1 VLWFVPAPDGF
12 NWPCGLTRG
21 EKLYVREC
29 YEPFFQAALAALEK
43 NYAGCI
49 FTGNPGIGK
58 SVWLNFAL
66 VRFVQLGRRVVLQ
79 RAGKEGYWLFSKTS
93 CCRRVGVGF
102 PDLDL
107 EKWRD
112 VVYLFDPNE
121 TDASPRDTEAFT
133 IVACSPQVKHYK
145 KLQKSL
151 RVEKMYFP
159 CWSLD
164 ELRVVAGEHGLDAA
178 TLEERWLLWG
188 GIPRYVLALNQR
200 LWGETLDA
208 VLISMDLRLVEAY
221 KGNAEIADQHQKQL
235 SHIVVQYRAEFPF
248 TSCAIDFASPE
259 IGLRV
264 VAAAARADYA
274 ALMTHYWTVRQQ
286 EWHGPY
292 AGHLWEHL
300 CHVVIPSGSATGL
313 PLERLNREGNGLRI
327 AKDALEVKRGALQDL
342 KALTDGTYF
351 QPFAADFAVIDAAVR
366 VRKIVYGFRFT
377 LADNHAPKAAR
388 VLELIAA
395 LPEGTRLSLVWV
407 VDASKNG
414 SFALQ
419 KFLDMR
425 DVAAKDRKL
434 LDAVDQWRLKMTF
447 PKENPFR

>member
-1 VLWFVPAPDGF
+1 LAVGALVPAPDGF
-12 NWPCGLTRG
+12 DWPCGLTRG
-21 EKLYVREC
+21 ERLYVRKC
-29 YEPFFQAALAALEK
+29 YEPFFQAAWAALVK

-66 VRFVQLGRRVVLQ
+66 VRFLQLGRRVVLQ

-93 CCRRVGVGF
+93 CCRVGVGF
-102 PDLDL
+102 PELDS

-112 VVYLFDPNE
+112 VVYLFDDPNE
-121 TDASPRDTEAFT
+121 TGASPRDTDAFT

-145 KLQKSL
+145 KLNKSL

-164 ELRVVAGEHGLDAA
+164 ELRVVEHGLNAA

-188 GIPRYVLALNQR
+188 GIPRYVLAPNQR
-200 LWGETLDA
+200 LRLETLDA
-208 VLISMDLRLVEAY
+208 ALVSMDLRLIEAY
-221 KGNAEIADQHQKQL
+221 KGSVEITDQHRKQL
-235 SHIVVQYRAEFPF
+235 NHIVVQHRVGFLFA
-248 TSCAIDFASPE
+248 SCAIGFASPE

-264 VAAAARADYA
+264 VARADYA
-274 ALMTHYWTVRQQ
+274 TLMAHYWTVREQQ
-286 EWHGPY
+286 WRGPY
-292 AGHLWEHL
+292 AGRLWEHL
-300 CHVVIPSGSATGL
+300 CHVVIPRGSAAGL
-313 PLERLNREGNGLRI
+313 RLERLNHREGKGLHI
-327 AKDALEVKRGALQDL
+327 AKDALEVERGTLQEL

-351 QPFAADFAVIDAAVR
+351 QTNFAVIGAAIR
-366 VRKIVYGFRFT
+366 VKKIVYVFRFSF
-377 LADNHAPKAAR
+377 ANDYAPLKAAR

-395 LPEGTRLSLVWV
+395 LREGTRLSLVRV

-414 SFALQ
+414 NFAFQ
-419 KFLDMR
+419 KFLDV
-425 DVAAKDRKL
+425 DAKDRQM

-447 PKENPFR
+447 P